1 MINQIMKIIKK
12 ASLLGLVGLLS
23 LTQNS
28 CTEDFTEINSNIAT
42 IYDVEPERF
51 LYNVQVSTRSSSWEW
66 YYDYYI
72 AQMRWM
78 QYGCRVIGNLS
89 TAFTYT
95 NNNIFE
101 QRYRLCF
108 LNTGSYMK
116 NMEYTVNSKIEEGN
130 RDQYSNAIEAAR
142 ITLIYQG
149 LFTSDTHGSLA
160 YTQGW
165 ALRSGG
171 TIEEPEFD
179 TQEELYKLWDDE
191 LKTAIQKLKTNTNQK
206 SFAGYDMAFNG
217 DVSKWI
223 KAANALRLR
232 LALRWMKRDI
242 DTAKKIAGEVL
253 ADATHLQSSFEDSFV
268 FWLDGKY
275 SDNGDYQSV
284 IDLIRPSS
292 SFMDYLNKYNDP
304 RRRMYYRINE
314 LTPENIA
321 EWNAANPD
329 DILPATLGRW
339 IGGSASPDLASSTS
353 ETLKYTRRTLDPSD
367 RAINMQPVNR
377 PQTRLFSG
385 YYDKGSGGTWF
396 PNITYA
402 DFCFMAAEF
411 VLNGVSSSKTAE
423 EWYTEGVRGSLL
435 LWNKVGNF
443 CQVYDYEAITDA
455 EIETFMSLQ
464 DIKWDASK
472 GFQQIYAQTYVEHFK
487 NSNESWALYKR
498 TGYPNP
504 SSPIVTMEEAKVGGV
519 VQKIPRR
526 MRFSMPL
533 AGTVNYQNQ
542 VKRLEKMQEDPGF
555 GDLTSEYGRIWWDK
569 E

>member
-1 MINQIMKIIKK
+1 MNTIKK
-12 ASLLGLVGLLS
+12 AFLVGLVGTLS

-28 CTEDFTEINSNIAT
+28 CTDDFTDINSNIAT
-42 IYDVEPERF
+42 IYEVDPERF
-51 LYNVQVSTRSSSWEW
+51 LYNVQSSTRSSSWEW

-78 QYGCRVIGNLS
+78 QYGCRIIGNTA

-116 NMEYTVNSKIEEGN
+116 HMEYYVNSTVPEAE
-130 RDQYSNAIEAAR
+130 RAQYSNAIEAAR
-142 ITLIYQG
+142 VTLIYQG
-149 LFTSDTHGSLA
+149 IFTGDTHGSLA

-171 TIEEPEFD
+171 DITEPEFD
-179 TQEELYKLWDDE
+179 TQAELYTIWNEE
-191 LKTAIQKLKTNTNQK
+191 LKTAISKFKSNTNQK

-242 DTAKKIAGEVL
+242 AKAKEIATEVL
-253 ADATHLQSSFEDSFV
+253 ANDGDLQSSFEDSFV
-268 FWLDGKY
+268 FWFDGKY
-275 SDNGDYQSV
+275 SDNGDYQSIV
-284 IDLIRPSS
+284 DMIRPSN
-292 SFMDYLNKYNDP
+292 SFMEYLNKYNDP
-304 RRRMYYRINE
+304 RRRMFYRINE
-314 LTPENIA
+314 LTPENIT
-321 EWNAANPD
+321 EWNTANPND
-329 DILPATLGRW
+329 QIPESLGRW
-339 IGGSASPDLASSTS
+339 VGGTASPDLATSTE
-353 ETLKYTRRTLDPSD
+353 ETLKYTRRTLDPAG
-367 RAINMQPVNR
+367 RAVNMQPVNR

-385 YYDKGSGGTWF
+385 FYDKGSGGTWF
-396 PNITYA
+396 PNVTYA

-423 EWYTEGVRGSLL
+423 QWYTEGVKGSLL
-435 LWNKVGNF
+435 LWNKVGDF
-443 CQVYDYEAITDA
+443 CKIHDYEAMTDA
-455 EIETFMSLQ
+455 EIETFLNQ
-464 DIKWDASK
+464 EGIKWNPAT
-472 GFQQIYAQTYVEHFK
+472 GLQQIYAQTYVEHFK
-487 NSNESWALYKR
+487 NSNEGWALYKR
-498 TGYPNP
+498 TGYPNTT
-504 SSPIVTMEEAKVGGV
+504 SPIVKLEEAKANGV
-519 VQKIPRR
+519 VQKVPRR

-533 AGTVNYQNQ
+533 EGTENYQNQ
-542 VKRLEKMQEDPGF
+542 VKKLEEMMKDPSF
-555 GDLTSEYGRIWWDK
+555 GDLTNEFGRVWWDK